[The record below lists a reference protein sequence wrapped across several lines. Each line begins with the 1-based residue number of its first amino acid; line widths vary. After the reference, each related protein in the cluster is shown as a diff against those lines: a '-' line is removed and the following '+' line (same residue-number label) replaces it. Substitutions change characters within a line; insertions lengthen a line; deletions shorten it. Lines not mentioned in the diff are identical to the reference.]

1 MFQQTDT
8 QQRIVRESK
17 LNQRNENLS
26 KLWRPVRISA
36 SCFVIPSRNLLFL
49 LGRIITTA
57 AIWSN
62 SIQQHL
68 SPHEGPLGNI
78 PTICLF
84 VLWHARTEVDHS
96 LLLQQEFVL
105 QPIPV
110 PEVFLWNIQYKAR
123 RLLVFSSWA
132 FPPIYV
138 YFRSPSKS
146 NRDRN
151 LFYAFLF
158 ELANSL
164 CSGIIIKSVEQK
176 RLLRCSEIGFKSARP
191 SPATCS
197 PF

>member
-1 MFQQTDT
+1 MTTRSYQCVLFCYPKQKSPVFTRTNYYYSSNLIQFNSITSVTPWRATGQYSHDLF
-8 QQRIVRESK
+8 VRFVARKNWS
-17 LNQRNENLS
+17 
-26 KLWRPVRISA
+26 RPFIITSARVRPTTNSSSRGVSLKYSIQSQ
-36 SCFVIPSRNLLFL
+36 PSPCLQL
-49 LGRIITTA
+49 LGFST
-57 AIWSN
+57 
-62 SIQQHL
+62 HL
-68 SPHEGPLGNI
+68 LKY
-78 PTICLF
+78 T
-84 VLWHARTEVDHS
+84 
-96 LLLQQEFVL
+96 
-105 QPIPV
+105 
-110 PEVFLWNIQYKAR
+110 
-123 RLLVFSSWA
+123 
-132 FPPIYV
+132 

>member
-1 MFQQTDT
+1 MTTRSYQCVLFCYPKQKSPVFTRTNYYYSSNLIQFNSTTSVTPWRATGQYSHDLF
-8 QQRIVRESK
+8 VRFVARKNWS
-17 LNQRNENLS
+17 
-26 KLWRPVRISA
+26 RP
-36 SCFVIPSRNLLFL
+36 F
-49 LGRIITTA
+49 IITSARVRPTT
-57 AIWSN
+57 N
-62 SIQQHL
+62 S
-68 SPHEGPLGNI
+68 SSRG
-78 PTICLF
+78 
-84 VLWHARTEVDHS
+84 VS
-96 LLLQQEFVL
+96 LKYS
-105 QPIPV
+105 
-110 PEVFLWNIQYKAR
+110 IQYKAS

-132 FPPIYV
+132 FPPIYI